1 MMLTQ
6 KAAPAAVPP
15 PKPEPS
21 LLLSRISGYLVS
33 KGEPGEVSNA
43 LQRSWR
49 FMWDDA
55 EPTLRLR
62 VAGAL
67 LCMVGAKLMSIQVP
81 FLFKAAVDLLGVD
94 AADGGSGSLV
104 AAALTPT
111 ALMLLYGTVRAS
123 ADGLTQLRNALFVQ
137 VTEGALRRMARR
149 TFRHLHSMDLRF
161 HLNRQTGAL
170 SRVIER
176 GTRAVGTLLSTTVL
190 QAAVHAAAM
199 AAHWSQPPSPARQ
212 RFGTPRSDWVGTRC
226 AAAGAAPR
234 LRSNGRL
241 GPARAP
247 LRPRLRRRHDR
258 HARHV
263 RDVHVRRRADAHSN

>member
-1 MMLTQ
+1 MLI
-6 KAAPAAVPP
+6 
-15 PKPEPS
+15 
-21 LLLSRISGYLVS
+21 SRISGYFVS

-94 AADGGSGSLV
+94 ATDGGGGTLV

-111 ALMLLYGTVRAS
+111 ALMLLYGLTRAS

-149 TFRHLHSMDLRF
+149 TFRHLHSMELRF

-190 QAAVHAAAM
+190 QAAAHRSRALQPRPLGTGADPHASACPTHPGDPSRAARVCT
-199 AAHWSQPPSPARQ
+199 PPKPC
-212 RFGTPRSDWVGTRC
+212 TPPTRC
-226 AAAGAAPR
+226 C
-234 LRSNGRL
+234 N
-241 GPARAP
+241 
-247 LRPRLRRRHDR
+247 
-258 HARHV
+258 V
-263 RDVHVRRRADAHSN
+263 M